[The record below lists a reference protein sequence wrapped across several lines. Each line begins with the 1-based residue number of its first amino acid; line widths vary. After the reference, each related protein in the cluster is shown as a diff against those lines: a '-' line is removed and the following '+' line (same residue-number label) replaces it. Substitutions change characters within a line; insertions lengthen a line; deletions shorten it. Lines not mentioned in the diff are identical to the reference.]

1 VLISPTGFPSRGCP
15 ARAHI
20 FRQTLTQSD
29 QARHGDNNG
38 HDEVLPTGTI
48 RFGGRGQTVGEKH
61 AETDVKIRQDPRIT
75 RQGICQQN
83 VAKLAILRLRET
95 SDGDPFQCQKEAE
108 AACPGG
114 PVKRPEQ
121 DQEEDHE
128 DRLRNIVEATD
139 QLKLAASEDPEDNQ
153 PEGERDGEDGG

>member
-1 VLISPTGFPSRGCP
+1 MS
-15 ARAHI
+15 
-20 FRQTLTQSD
+20 
-29 QARHGDNNG
+29 
-38 HDEVLPTGTI
+38 
-48 RFGGRGQTVGEKH
+48 GGGG
-61 AETDVKIRQDPRIT
+61 
-75 RQGICQQN
+75 GG
-83 VAKLAILRLRET
+83 L
-95 SDGDPFQCQKEAE
+95 S
-108 AACPGG
+108 GG